1 MLTVHINVNEA
12 LVQNRNI
19 IIEAREAEM
28 ADYKARY
35 DQAAKNTYD
44 AIDKTITLADT
55 SERRSTLKDLRKE
68 VEAFYKT
75 LDRSA
80 EAGLKSEPATASEIA
95 LFEGAA
101 ARTKVR

>member
-55 SERRSTLKDLRKE
+55 SERRSTL
-68 VEAFYKT
+68 EAFYKT